1 MESRIAKIGIV
12 LLVVMVVWRAFIS
25 DDTKT
30 DLSILFSSRT
40 TNERLYKTNA
50 TSPLVPELLNGAM
63 AFIPSFESF
72 PKQQRVNSGNN
83 SNNNQRNIVITKEEE
98 TVPSDYIVSD
108 DLAMFNHLNKNN
120 STTSLPT
127 NYDLEDENS
136 EPLENYSTINA
147 NMALFFPK
155 R

>member
-40 TNERLYKTNA
+40 TKERLYKMNV
-50 TSPLVPELLNGAM
+50 TSPMVPELINGAI

-72 PKQQRVNSGNN
+72 PKQQRVSSSNN
-83 SNNNQRNIVITKEEE
+83 SIKNAKNIVSTKEEE
-98 TVPSDYIVSD
+98 SVPSDYVVSD

-120 STTSLPT
+120 SSASLPT